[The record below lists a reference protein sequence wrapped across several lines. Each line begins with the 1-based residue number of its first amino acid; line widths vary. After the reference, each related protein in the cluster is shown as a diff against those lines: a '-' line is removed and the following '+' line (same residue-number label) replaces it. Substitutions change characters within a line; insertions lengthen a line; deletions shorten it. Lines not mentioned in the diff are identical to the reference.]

1 MNASSSLTAARLARR
16 RDEAWAI
23 MTMSHGGPEI
33 ELDPACPGCGSRAVF
48 TAVAP
53 PG

>member
-1 MNASSSLTAARLARR
+1 MNAPSSLTATQLARR
-16 RDEAWAI
+16 RDEVRAI
-23 MTMSHGGPEI
+23 MSMSYGDPEI